1 MSPTQQELEQ
11 PVKGYQLKEVS
22 DRLSDKLKEQ
32 DKKLDKLIEQTSN
45 LVTFKDLDRAVQ
57 DRKDDTMVEVEKL
70 KTMITT
76 KDDATN
82 KRIDNEVCGFK
93 ASNLKV
99 FWAIILGVIAVVI
112 SEIGGYFK
120 HG

>member
-11 PVKGYQLKEVS
+11 PVKGYQLLEVS
-22 DRLSDKLKEQ
+22 NKLLEQ
-32 DKKLDKLIEQTSN
+32 DKKLDKIIEQTSN
-45 LVTFKDLDRAVQ
+45 SVTFKDLERAVQ
-57 DRKDDTMVEVEKL
+57 DRKDDSTIEVDKL
-70 KTMITT
+70 KTLIKT
-76 KDDATN
+76 KDEAVN